1 MPTTSHF
8 RSLSVKFAALTI
20 LILPAFPGRLLAQT
34 NASEDVSNLAVPWPP
49 PHDPKDSPFAKMPC
63 TSFAG
68 YKSNDTLVNPI
79 WGNIE
84 PEDFGPR
91 PVAFDQTG
99 VRQLNQIPAPGI
111 HPRIFCTPADHDDI
125 QRRLKVTRCGQ
136 EAWKNLLC
144 YVNYM
149 KGTYDPKA
157 DYAKAPAVPSSPEG
171 KPRGML
177 GDLPGPKTAD
187 AAKRY
192 QSLIAGNMNEK
203 TDGLWHVF
211 PLEAFRCWIE
221 NDGASAK
228 TLASA
233 VATALKIDQARRS
246 ADTSRK
252 PGPLEQP
259 IAGIHL
265 AYTYDFLYNWLN
277 ADQKKAIHDELANGT
292 WNHDNYGTFND
303 ASLTRSNWATFSY
316 WLIETLAIEGE
327 PGFNDLKIRGI
338 YKGWRNLITYGW
350 FPSGAN
356 YEGEAKNQLGG
367 DGILA
372 LAIRCKAYGFDNLA
386 GHPNV
391 RANVQ
396 NFTPKSIIPTRDG
409 FVKYDLLGGVHLK
422 PFPADLLALKYLM
435 PDNKTID
442 FAYRCSIGEHYENI
456 PSRSKAG
463 SYDSIKW
470 GGYTHPMIPFLVF
483 ASDFDPA
490 NNDPAKLGIE
500 KTFFCGDRA
509 LMMTRSSWDTD
520 ALMVNLHVRQA
531 NGGHP
536 FADRNSI
543 MIAGAGRV
551 WAPIYGWGCEAW
563 KNINNA
569 QVVIDDHPQADH
581 TPARMV
587 DFVDSPLATFAVGD
601 AKYAW
606 DWNWKFNETWGA
618 RGHYTKEDYD
628 QGTIKLDKGWEY
640 ETHTVNDFSY
650 TKHSDPFL
658 NESLALQPDWL
669 RMKGSITPIV
679 KEINYP
685 VKYAFRTAGLV
696 RGTHPYA
703 LVIDDI
709 RKDDAAHSY
718 DWYLTLEYDVQ
729 IAQIN
734 KTNEHEMDILLT
746 GNDPRQLNVPSMD
759 TKKISQAL
767 PSVRDPN
774 QPIPAGQPMLLVR
787 FLNINNAAKDGE
799 TPTIL
804 EDNPPANFKGSYLQ
818 RVRRLAVRAQAISPE
833 FKVLLFPHHQGDALP
848 KTKWVDKKVVAISW
862 PEQKDSLK
870 FTSAPSGKTDLIVTR
885 GKEALVSIDKPIT
898 PVK

>member
-1 MPTTSHF
+1 
-8 RSLSVKFAALTI
+8 
-20 LILPAFPGRLLAQT
+20 
-34 NASEDVSNLAVPWPP
+34 
-49 PHDPKDSPFAKMPC
+49 
-63 TSFAG
+63 
-68 YKSNDTLVNPI
+68 
-79 WGNIE
+79 
-84 PEDFGPR
+84 
-91 PVAFDQTG
+91 
-99 VRQLNQIPAPGI
+99 
-111 HPRIFCTPADHDDI
+111 
-125 QRRLKVTRCGQ
+125 
-136 EAWKNLLC
+136 
-144 YVNYM
+144 
-149 KGTYDPKA
+149 
-157 DYAKAPAVPSSPEG
+157 
-171 KPRGML
+171 
-177 GDLPGPKTAD
+177 
-187 AAKRY
+187 
-192 QSLIAGNMNEK
+192 
-203 TDGLWHVF
+203 
-211 PLEAFRCWIE
+211 
-221 NDGASAK
+221 
-228 TLASA
+228 
-233 VATALKIDQARRS
+233 
-246 ADTSRK
+246 
-252 PGPLEQP
+252 
-259 IAGIHL
+259 
-265 AYTYDFLYNWLN
+265 
-277 ADQKKAIHDELANGT
+277 
-292 WNHDNYGTFND
+292 
-303 ASLTRSNWATFSY
+303 
-316 WLIETLAIEGE
+316 
-327 PGFNDLKIRGI
+327 
-338 YKGWRNLITYGW
+338 
-350 FPSGAN
+350 
-356 YEGEAKNQLGG
+356 
-367 DGILA
+367 
-372 LAIRCKAYGFDNLA
+372 
-386 GHPNV
+386 
-391 RANVQ
+391 
-396 NFTPKSIIPTRDG
+396 
-409 FVKYDLLGGVHLK
+409 
-422 PFPADLLALKYLM
+422 
-435 PDNKTID
+435 
-442 FAYRCSIGEHYENI
+442 
-456 PSRSKAG
+456 
-463 SYDSIKW
+463 
-470 GGYTHPMIPFLVF
+470 
-483 ASDFDPA
+483 
-490 NNDPAKLGIE
+490 
-500 KTFFCGDRA
+500 
-509 LMMTRSSWDTD
+509 MMTRSSWDTD

-606 DWNWKFNETWGA
+606 DWTWKFNVTWGA

-734 KTNEHEMDILLT
+734 KPNEHEMDILLT